1 VRPWLEFARSAS
13 LPFQRLNQFSKEKIM
28 MKKYLSLCALC
39 VSGAFLL
46 AQTAS
51 AQAPP
56 AAPKAKDKDKPAAT
70 AKDKPASKGKSGD
83 TPRETRKPVT
93 PDDSKD
99 ARDGAKDRAKEARE
113 DAKDRTK
120 DAKETAKDRTK
131 DTREDA
137 KDRAKDAKDTAKDA
151 RDDVKDRAKDT
162 RDDVK
167 DGAKD
172 AKGTAKDREKDAK
185 DTAKDTRD
193 DVKDRAKSTTDR
205 AKGATDRAKDTAK
218 DRAKDARDDAKD
230 VAKDSKDSKAGSKQA
245 RKFDAEKVKPADLGL
260 SFKDADDG
268 IAISNV
274 EKNSVFVDSGFR
286 SGDRIVSVNGQN
298 ITRQSDFISYLFA
311 PDVVSVGRVPV
322 VVMRGGARETIYVQ
336 PATIIR
342 NYETVVYQDRRNPIR
357 DFGLVVDGR
366 NDDRVYVERVIK
378 DSRADHA
385 GIQVD
390 DQILAV
396 NEQQVET
403 RNDLARLLEK
413 YEDER
418 IDMEVRRD
426 REAKLIEVKVIR

>member
-1 VRPWLEFARSAS
+1 
-13 LPFQRLNQFSKEKIM
+13 M

-51 AQAPP
+51 GQAPP
-56 AAPKAKDKDKPAAT
+56 AAPKAKDKDKPAAK
-70 AKDKPASKGKSGD
+70 AKDKPGSKDTGKPGD
-83 TPRETRKPVT
+83 TPRVTRKPVT
-93 PDDSKD
+93 PDDAKD
-99 ARDGAKDRAKEARE
+99 ARDGAKDRAKDAR
-113 DAKDRTK
+113 D
-120 DAKETAKDRTK
+120 
-131 DTREDA
+131 DA
-137 KDRAKDAKDTAKDA
+137 KDRAKDAKDDAKDRTKDAKDRAKDTRDDVKDRAKDAKDTAKDTRDDAKDRAKDA

-162 RDDVK
+162 K
-167 DGAKD
+167 DP
-172 AKGTAKDREKDAK
+172 AKDRAKDAK

-193 DVKDRAKSTTDR
+193 DVKDRAKD
-205 AKGATDRAKDTAK
+205 KDTAK
-218 DRAKDARDDAKD
+218 DRAKDARDDAED

-268 IAISNV
+268 IAISSV

-298 ITRQSDFISYLFA
+298 ITRQNDFISYLFA
-311 PDVVSVGRVPV
+311 PDVVRVGRVPV

-342 NYETVVYQDRRNPIR
+342 NYETVVYDGRRNPVR
-357 DFGLVVDGR
+357 EFGLVVDGR
-366 NDDRVYVERVIK
+366 NDDHVYVERVIK

-390 DQILAV
+390 DEILAV

>member
-1 VRPWLEFARSAS
+1 
-13 LPFQRLNQFSKEKIM
+13 
-28 MKKYLSLCALC
+28 LSLCALC
-39 VSGAFLL
+39 VSGAVLL
-46 AQTAS
+46 GQTAN
-51 AQAPP
+51 AQVAPGQ
-56 AAPKAKDKDKPAAT
+56 PKAKDRPAAKGKDTPAAKDTRKPA
-70 AKDKPASKGKSGD
+70 D
-83 TPRETRKPVT
+83 TPRVTRKPVT
-93 PDDSKD
+93 PDDAKD
-99 ARDGAKDRAKEARE
+99 ARDEAKDRV
-113 DAKDRTK
+113 
-120 DAKETAKDRTK
+120 
-131 DTREDA
+131 
-137 KDRAKDAKDTAKDA
+137 KDAKDTA
-151 RDDVKDRAKDT
+151 KDRAKDT

-167 DGAKD
+167 DRA
-172 AKGTAKDREKDAK
+172 KDAK

-193 DVKDRAKSTTDR
+193 DVKDRAKDARDDVKDR
-205 AKGATDRAKDTAK
+205 AKDAKDTAKDRAKDAKDTARDTRDDVKDRAKDTADRAKDTAK

-230 VAKDSKDSKAGSKQA
+230 VVKDRKDAGSKQA
-245 RKFDAEKVKPADLGL
+245 RKFDAEKVKPTDLGL

-268 IAISNV
+268 IAISSV

-298 ITRQSDFISYLFA
+298 ITRQNDFISYLFA
-311 PDVVSVGRVPV
+311 PDVVRVGRVPV

-342 NYETVVYQDRRNPIR
+342 NYETVVYEGRRNPVR

-390 DQILAV
+390 DEILAV
-396 NEQQVET
+396 NEQEVET

-413 YEDER
+413 YEAER

>member
-1 VRPWLEFARSAS
+1 L
-13 LPFQRLNQFSKEKIM
+13 
-28 MKKYLSLCALC
+28 
-39 VSGAFLL
+39 G
-46 AQTAS
+46 QTAN
-51 AQAPP
+51 AQVAPGQ
-56 AAPKAKDKDKPAAT
+56 PKAKDRPAAKGKDTPAPKDTRKPA
-70 AKDKPASKGKSGD
+70 D
-83 TPRETRKPVT
+83 TPRVTRKPVT
-93 PDDSKD
+93 PDDAKD
-99 ARDGAKDRAKEARE
+99 ARD
-113 DAKDRTK
+113 
-120 DAKETAKDRTK
+120 
-131 DTREDA
+131 DA
-137 KDRAKDAKDTAKDA
+137 KDRAKDAKDTAKVRVKDT
-151 RDDVKDRAKDT
+151 RDDVKDRTKDTKDTAKDT

-167 DGAKD
+167 DRA
-172 AKGTAKDREKDAK
+172 KDAK

-193 DVKDRAKSTTDR
+193 DVKDRTKDAKDT
-205 AKGATDRAKDTAK
+205 AKDTRDDVKDRAKDTAK

-230 VAKDSKDSKAGSKQA
+230 VAKDSKDSKQA
-245 RKFDAEKVKPADLGL
+245 RKFDAEKVKPTDLGL

-268 IAISNV
+268 IAISSV

-298 ITRQSDFISYLFA
+298 ITRQNDFISYLFA
-311 PDVVSVGRVPV
+311 PDVVRVGRVPV

-342 NYETVVYQDRRNPIR
+342 NYETVVYEGRRNPVR

-390 DQILAV
+390 DEILAV
-396 NEQQVET
+396 NEQEVET

-413 YEDER
+413 YEAER